1 MYKFVVILSL
11 VAAAFAAPAAQEVQQ
26 RSLFEEAIDVYS
38 SCADENDMTVCLKL
52 RALNFVDRAARSAEF
67 DITDGLKIVQT
78 DEAKNSRAD
87 YGRSLNEIESSLP
100 TEVEAREAA
109 VDQALLDRTAKF
121 LSTHTVEL
129 NLSNESSSR
138 SLEEGRGKKK
148 KIVKSL
154 IPLLLLLKLKF
165 AALIPIALGVLAFL
179 ALKALV
185 FGKIALVISAILG
198 LQKLMGAKHQ
208 NYEVVGHGGH
218 HEEHHD
224 HGWGRSAN
232 WEQASDLAYNAYQ
245 PTN

>member
-1 MYKFVVILSL
+1 MTFFNRILLRLFSSEKRRNTFVKINYQKEQLTNIKVEFSKDKVQSSKNKLKKYESNCSNKMYIIL
-11 VAAAFAAPAAQEVQQ
+11 
-26 RSLFEEAIDVYS
+26 
-38 SCADENDMTVCLKL
+38 
-52 RALNFVDRAARSAEF
+52 
-67 DITDGLKIVQT
+67 
-78 DEAKNSRAD
+78 
-87 YGRSLNEIESSLP
+87 
-100 TEVEAREAA
+100 
-109 VDQALLDRTAKF
+109 
-121 LSTHTVEL
+121 
-129 NLSNESSSR
+129 
-138 SLEEGRGKKK
+138 GRGKKK